1 MIVHVDDIC
10 YGGTEDFKSQV
21 IIKLKKKIEFGQ
33 QAKLEFKYLGM
44 KIKEH
49 HDCIT
54 MDQMNYI
61 EKKLEEV
68 GNKDKRRDKEEIL
81 DEEDQTQYRSGL
93 GKLNWLA
100 QQTWPELSF
109 QVSKFGIKMQQAN
122 GDDLVELN
130 KTIKNAKKKESW
142 VTLDQLK
149 GNKWDLKVFCDASFG
164 NVMNGRTQVGYYI
177 RISNI

>member
-1 MIVHVDDIC
+1 MWTIYVMEERKISKV
-10 YGGTEDFKSQV
+10 V
-21 IIKLKKKIEFGQ
+21 IMKLKKKIEFGQ
-33 QAKLEFKYLGM
+33 QANSEFKYLGIM
-44 KIKEH
+44 IKEH

-81 DEEDQTQYRSGL
+81 DKEDQTQYRSGL

-122 GDDLVELN
+122 DNDFVDLN
-130 KTIKNAKKKESW
+130 KTIKNAKKERK
-142 VTLDQLK
+142 L
-149 GNKWDLKVFCDASFG
+149 G
-164 NVMNGRTQVGYYI
+164 NVGSTKRK
-177 RISNI
+177 